1 MGEDKGLHSIITEL
15 FLLKMEQLY
24 SDHGWEENE
33 KHFSLQDLK
42 LNIYQE
48 ISDEKRIFSLLFGL

>member
-1 MGEDKGLHSIITEL
+1 MEEDKWLHSIITEL
-15 FLLKMEQLY
+15 FLLKMEHLY

-33 KHFSLQDLK
+33 IHFSLQDLK
-42 LNIYQE
+42 VNIYQE

>member
-1 MGEDKGLHSIITEL
+1 MEENKVLHFIIAEL
-15 FLLKMEQLY
+15 FLLEMEQLY

-33 KHFSLQDLK
+33 IHFSLQDLK

-48 ISDEKRIFSLLFGL
+48 ISDENRILRGLFGL